1 MPRPKKK
8 GFGYFPLDTDFF
20 GNKKTKALRRA
31 HGDIGILT
39 YINLLCKVYAKGYYY
54 EFSDIDELSHDIA
67 EEITNVQLARTAT
80 CVTETINYLVGRGI
94 LDEGLFK
101 RGIISGKALQEQFV
115 LSAQKSKRKIEMD
128 VHCLVDVLDI
138 LRKNGVSSEETA
150 VNSEETAVNSE
161 EGTQNKSKSKI
172 NNIHTTTTTTDI
184 FLFNNAREREEKE
197 KVEKPVESECKTEL
211 PTVRDVYFYFKHIS
225 DLTAND
231 CYIEAEKFIDY
242 NLLRKWKCLPD
253 WQAAARRWVEK
264 GTI

>member
-1 MPRPKKK
+1 MPRPKKQ
-8 GFGYFPLDTDFF
+8 GFAYFPLDTDFF
-20 GNKKTKALRRA
+20 ENKKTKALRRA

-54 EFSDIDELSHDIA
+54 EFSDIEELSHDIA

-101 RGIISGKALQEQFV
+101 RGIISGEALQEQFV
-115 LSAQKSKRKIEMD
+115 LSAQKSKRKIEMN

-161 EGTQNKSKSKI
+161 EGTQSKSKSKSKI

-197 KVEKPVESECKTEL
+197 NVEKPVEKEC
-211 PTVRDVYFYFKHIS
+211 I
-225 DLTAND
+225 
-231 CYIEAEKFIDY
+231 AE
-242 NLLRKWKCLPD
+242 PPS
-253 WQAAARRWVEK
+253 
-264 GTI
+264 